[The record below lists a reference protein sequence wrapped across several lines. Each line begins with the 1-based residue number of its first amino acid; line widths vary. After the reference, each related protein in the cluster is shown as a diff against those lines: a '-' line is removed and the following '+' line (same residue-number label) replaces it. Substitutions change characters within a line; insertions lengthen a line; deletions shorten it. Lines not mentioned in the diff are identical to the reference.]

1 MERRHLTKFW
11 PGQVSEHCVLIG
23 QWGQT
28 TQLIIYET
36 NNGNLEIAS
45 VPVRGKREG
54 HFIWESCLGQ
64 MEKGGSSQEAVSQ
77 THRMGASLNCCCFPG
92 AQGQLKLSIVN
103 YYCFYVNLLDVTEL
117 LRKTEKMQTAC
128 RWRMAQFKKM

>member
-1 MERRHLTKFW
+1 MERKHLTKFW

-45 VPVRGKREG
+45 VPVLGKREG
-54 HFIWESCLGQ
+54 HFIWESRLGQ

-77 THRMGASLNCCCFPG
+77 THKMGASLNCCCFPG
-92 AQGQLKLSIVN
+92 AQGQKAQH
-103 YYCFYVNLLDVTEL
+103 CQLLL
-117 LRKTEKMQTAC
+117 LLCKSFRCHGIT
-128 RWRMAQFKKM
+128 KKNGENANCISLANGTI